1 MNVPMKY
8 LVFLLFALCASTPGF
23 AQKTFPLRTTADS
36 LLFRITTSGRQLQI
50 TWQSPTTLLNAKN
63 GDFPVITAIT
73 LQEGD
78 LVLTYEPGKTKND
91 LSYEINLG
99 LRAPDGDSIAPK
111 SYELTET
118 PPTAGGKEIRQRVW
132 LDFAE
137 QLPDF
142 GAVYTLYV
150 QRSLMGAVNCE
161 SGRPAFTL
169 QKQLPHYAAGA
180 AGVVLIGLGQVYNQQ
195 KKDAYAQY
203 QLAWAAG
210 KPREEA
216 DDPFFQ
222 TAEDKRNAARIC
234 TYAGWALLGADALW
248 YTFRWL
254 KIRKRQK
261 VYDKF
266 CTQPALSSL
275 QLRPAMLPHSPYPGI
290 GISFTFSNSRP

>member
-1 MNVPMKY
+1 MKK
-8 LVFLLFALCASTPGF
+8 FAVMVVCCLSGWMTVV
-23 AQKTFPLRTTADS
+23 AQNLYPLHTTADS
-36 LLFRITTSGRQLQI
+36 LLFRITIANRQLSLS
-50 TWQSPTTLLNAKN
+50 WQSSPTLLHAKN
-63 GDFPVITAIT
+63 GEFPVITAIT

-99 LRAPDGDSIAPK
+99 LRAPNGDSIAPK
-111 SYELTET
+111 PYELTET

-132 LDFAE
+132 LNFAE

-180 AGVVLIGLGQVYNQQ
+180 AGVVLIGLGQVYNKQ
-195 KKDAYAQY
+195 KKDAYEQY

-210 KPREEA
+210 NPREEA

-222 TAEDKRNAARIC
+222 TAEDKRKAARIC

-248 YTFRWL
+248 YTFRWM

-275 QLRPAMLPHSPYPGI
+275 QLRPAMLPQSPYPGI
-290 GISFTFSNSRP
+290 GISFTFSNGRP

>member
-1 MNVPMKY
+1 MKHIA
-8 LVFLLFALCASTPGF
+8 FLMLFFWGAVSGI
-23 AQKTFPLRTTADS
+23 AQKPFPLRTIADS
-36 LLFRITTSGRQLQI
+36 LIFRITTTGRLLTL
-50 TWQSPTTLLNAKN
+50 TWQSPPTLLNAKN

-111 SYELTET
+111 PYELTET
-118 PPTAGGKEIRQRVW
+118 PPAAGGKEIRQLVW

-180 AGVVLIGLGQVYNQQ
+180 AGVVLIGLGQVYNRQ

-203 QLAWAAG
+203 QLAWKNG
-210 KPREEA
+210 DSREEA

-222 TAEDKRNAARIC
+222 TAEDKRKAARIC
-234 TYAGWALLGADALW
+234 TYAGWTLLGADALW
-248 YTFRWL
+248 YTLRWM

-266 CTQPALSSL
+266 CTPPALSSL

-290 GISFTFSNSRP
+290 GISFTFSNGRP